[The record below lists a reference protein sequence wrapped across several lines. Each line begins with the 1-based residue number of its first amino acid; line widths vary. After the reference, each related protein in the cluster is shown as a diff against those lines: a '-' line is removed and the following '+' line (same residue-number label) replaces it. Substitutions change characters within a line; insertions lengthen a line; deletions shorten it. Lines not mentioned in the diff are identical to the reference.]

1 MDIYMIKA
9 YIYTK
14 KYYSA
19 VNKENKIRQG
29 EMTQKVV
36 EDPSSISINVHKQHR
51 HTHAHNYKLQ
61 DKYLKTKI

>member
-1 MDIYMIKA
+1 MKA

-29 EMTQKVV
+29 EMTQKVL
-36 EDPSSISINVHKQHR
+36 EDPSSISINVHKPHR
-51 HTHAHNYKLQ
+51 HTHAHNYKL
-61 DKYLKTKI
+61 